1 MFGRDVELVLGVL
14 AMAFLAVQFAAKR
27 RPDIAWLQAFR
38 LPELSP
44 ELKARQQRR
53 ANLYAGVEFILLGI
67 VIPIGY
73 GVLTIMMFNDFK
85 PLPTALVLASS
96 ALCLGL
102 GIAAIVRNARG

>member
-1 MFGRDVELVLGVL
+1 
-14 AMAFLAVQFAAKR
+14 
-27 RPDIAWLQAFR
+27 
-38 LPELSP
+38 
-44 ELKARQQRR
+44 
-53 ANLYAGVEFILLGI
+53 VEFILLGI